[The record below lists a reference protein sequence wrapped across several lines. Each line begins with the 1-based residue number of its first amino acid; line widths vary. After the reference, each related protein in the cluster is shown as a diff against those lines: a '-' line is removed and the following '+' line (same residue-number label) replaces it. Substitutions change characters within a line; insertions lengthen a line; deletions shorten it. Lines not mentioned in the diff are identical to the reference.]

1 VFLDG
6 RQLFVRSSEDGVS
19 HAGSMYIALYSLC
32 PLQPT
37 HLASTSELVF
47 ANEPPGG
54 NLYAYTETP
63 TTSTIRSEICL
74 SYAVKEQ

>member
-6 RQLFVRSSEDGVS
+6 RQLFVRSSEDCVS
-19 HAGSMYIALYSLC
+19 HVGSIYIAR
-32 PLQPT
+32 PA

-54 NLYAYTETP
+54 NLYAYSETA
-63 TTSTIRSEICL
+63 TTSTIRSDFGL